1 MNRKFGKL
9 FALVAIAA
17 LFAVAC
23 GNSPSAA
30 KKIVIGDILYNNDAY
45 QTAQQK
51 QMQAYANSLG
61 IQIIFENQ
69 LGVGTNAPNLMDDLL
84 SKGVDGIIFQ
94 PADAAVSVPLV
105 KQAQAKKIPVLGW
118 AIPFGQGVT
127 APYVGLDERAQ
138 TVGAGKRAAQ
148 WVQSNFPGKQV
159 DVLIVTILGASIC
172 QDIRMGGFKEG
183 VLSVAP
189 DAKITTVDGAGS
201 REKAVT
207 VAEDALQRDKGF
219 NVATGCNSDMAFGAL
234 QAFKAGGLGGATN
247 KKPDHTYFYSIN
259 GTDEELKALV
269 DPASPLMEVLGLT
282 PKEISQTLIDTLLKM
297 IKGTI
302 EPFGSYSANV
312 PDKPIP
318 AECAAAN
325 DFNKVEYL
333 ATQNLPCT

>member
-1 MNRKFGKL
+1 MNRTFGKL

-17 LFAVAC
+17 VFAVAC
-23 GNSPSAA
+23 GNSPAAA
-30 KKIVIGDILYNNDAY
+30 KKMIIGDILYNNDAY

-51 QMQAYANSLG
+51 QMQAYADSLG
-61 IQIIFENQ
+61 IQIVFENQ

-84 SKGVDGIIFQ
+84 AKGVQGIIFQ

-105 KQAQAKKIPVLGW
+105 KEAQAKKIPVLGW
-118 AIPFGQGVT
+118 AIPFGTGIT

-138 TVGAGKRAAQ
+138 TVGAGTRAAQ
-148 WVQSNFPGKQV
+148 WVKTNYPGKQV
-159 DVLIVTILGASIC
+159 DVLLVTIQGASIC
-172 QDIRMGGFKEG
+172 ADIRMGGFKEG

-234 QAFKAGGLGGATN
+234 QAFKSAGLGGATN

-269 DPASPLMEVLGLT
+269 DKSSPLMEVLGLT

-302 EPFGSYSANV
+302 DPYGSFVLNV

-318 AECAAAN
+318 ADCAAAN
-325 DFNKVEYL
+325 AFNKGEYL
-333 ATQNLPCT
+333 ATADLPC

>member
-1 MNRKFGKL
+1 MNRTFGKL
-9 FALVAIAA
+9 FALVAIASV
-17 LFAVAC
+17 FAVAC
-23 GNSPSAA
+23 GNSPTAAA
-30 KKIVIGDILYNNDAY
+30 KKTIIGDILYNNDAY

-51 QMQAYANSLG
+51 QMQAYADSLG
-61 IQIIFENQ
+61 IQIVFENQ

-84 SKGVDGIIFQ
+84 AKGVQGIIFQ

-105 KQAQAKKIPVLGW
+105 KEAQAKKIPVLGW
-118 AIPFGQGVT
+118 AIPFGTGIT

-138 TVGAGKRAAQ
+138 TVGAGTRAAQ
-148 WVQSNFPGKQV
+148 WVKTNYPGKQV
-159 DVLIVTILGASIC
+159 DVLLVTIQGASIC

-189 DAKITTVDGAGS
+189 DAKITIVDGAGS

-234 QAFKAGGLGGATN
+234 QAFKAAGLGGATN
-247 KKPDHTYFYSIN
+247 KKPVHTYFYSIN

-269 DPASPLMEVLGLT
+269 DQTSPLMEVLGLT

-302 EPFGSYSANV
+302 DPYGSYVANV

-318 AECAAAN
+318 ADCAAAN
-325 DFNKVEYL
+325 AFNKDEYL
-333 ATQNLPCT
+333 ATANLPC